1 MTVEPTVPRVI
12 WIAGCGFIGR
22 PVAEALVAQG
32 ATVIGLTHSPASAE
46 QLAAETGLATRA
58 CDISSPAAVQDL
70 ARTAPAPEAIVHCA
84 SSGRGG
90 VDQYERV
97 YFQGCANFLET
108 CPGAKLLFTSS
119 TSVYP
124 QVAGEAVDE
133 DSPAEPDRD
142 TGRVL
147 RRTEELVLA
156 ANGIVARLAGLYG
169 PGRSVLLQR
178 FLEGTAQIEEGESRY
193 LNQVHRDDA
202 VSALITLLSL
212 REIAA
217 GQIYNVADGEALT
230 QRECY
235 EQLAAHFGTPPP
247 PEGPRDLN
255 RKRGWTHKRL
265 MVGKLKRLGWEPRYQ
280 TFLEAVRSDPRLVPS
295 IRALL

>member
-1 MTVEPTVPRVI
+1 MTIEPTLPRVI

-22 PVAEALVAQG
+22 PLAEALAAQG

-46 QLAAETGLATRA
+46 QLASETGLATRA
-58 CDISSPAAVQDL
+58 CDISSPAAVQEL

-90 VDQYERV
+90 VDQYEQV

-142 TGRVL
+142 TGQVL
-147 RRTEELVLA
+147 RRTEDLVLA
-156 ANGIVARLAGLYG
+156 AKGVVARLAGLYG

-178 FLEGTAQIEEGESRY
+178 FLDGTARIEEGESRY

-235 EQLAAHFGTPPP
+235 EQLAAHFGTAPP

-265 MVGKLKRLGWEPRYQ
+265 MIDKLKALGWQPRYQ
-280 TFLEAVRSDPRLVPS
+280 TFVDAVRTDPALVASVRP
-295 IRALL
+295 